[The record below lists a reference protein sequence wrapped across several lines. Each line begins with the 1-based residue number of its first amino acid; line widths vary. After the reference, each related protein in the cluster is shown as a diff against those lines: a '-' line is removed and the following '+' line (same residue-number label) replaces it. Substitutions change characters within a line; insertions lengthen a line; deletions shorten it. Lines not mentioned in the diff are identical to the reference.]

1 MPAALNQNPL
11 LTLDAL
17 AHCGCVL
24 PTEVQAALDVSLTL
38 KARELGVQAFLFWG
52 RLNTLSGKDYYIA
65 RAYNGTKRV
74 DGKLVVNPGNKF
86 YYSRD
91 GLNWLDLEPVSEETT
106 ERASKLDC
114 ACALHSS
121 SLPRRATRARFRGA
135 PHARSREFAH
145 FWNRAVPSEPRLP
158 CRADSLDS
166 HRLPS
171 ILAGWLTGDPSHV
184 FEVAQPVPEPEPK
197 EELPPG
203 DEPADEEGAEEEEEE
218 AEPLPPWE
226 ITEAE
231 YAMCRINAIN
241 AAAALA
247 PEDMFVTD
255 PHGNHVPNPQ
265 FHVSHPEQLSSY
277 AGPDG
282 NLGRAT
288 PGKWGIRRDSI
299 KGLTVIRNFEYPG
312 FFAYYSEVSNT
323 VGNLY
328 FGNGLKNQDLAFA
341 A

>member
-121 SLPRRATRARFRGA
+121 SPSSGDARAIPRGPTCPLARPAHLESCRPVRTAPPLPSGLPRLT
-135 PHARSREFAH
+135 P
-145 FWNRAVPSEPRLP
+145 P
-158 CRADSLDS
+158 SLDS
-166 HRLPS
+166 RRL
-171 ILAGWLTGDPSHV
+171 A
-184 FEVAQPVPEPEPK
+184 
-197 EELPPG
+197 
-203 DEPADEEGAEEEEEE
+203 
-218 AEPLPPWE
+218 
-226 ITEAE
+226 
-231 YAMCRINAIN
+231 
-241 AAAALA
+241 
-247 PEDMFVTD
+247 
-255 PHGNHVPNPQ
+255 HG
-265 FHVSHPEQLSSY
+265 
-277 AGPDG
+277 
-282 NLGRAT
+282 
-288 PGKWGIRRDSI
+288 
-299 KGLTVIRNFEYPG
+299 
-312 FFAYYSEVSNT
+312 
-323 VGNLY
+323 
-328 FGNGLKNQDLAFA
+328 
-341 A
+341 

>member
-52 RLNTLSGKDYYIA
+52 KLNTLSGKDYYVA

-91 GLNWLDLEPVSEETT
+91 GINWLDLEPVSEETT

-114 ACALHSS
+114 ACAPPSS
-121 SLPRRATRARFRGA
+121 SRPRRSTRARFRGT
-135 PHARSREFAH
+135 PPPARSNSPNFGIAPFR
-145 FWNRAVPSEPRLP
+145 PTPP
-158 CRADSLDS
+158 GRADSRDS
-166 HRLPS
+166 PRLPS
-171 ILAGWLTGDPSHV
+171 IRAGWLTGDPSHV

-197 EELPPG
+197 EDPPAG
-203 DEPADEEGAEEEEEE
+203 DEPADEDAADEEEEE

-241 AAAALA
+241 AATALA
-247 PEDMFVTD
+247 PEGMFVTD

-265 FHVSHPEQLSSY
+265 FHVAHPEQLSSY

-282 NLGRAT
+282 NLGSAT

>member
-135 PHARSREFAH
+135 PHARSRDPPIFGIVPSRP
-145 FWNRAVPSEPRLP
+145 NRA
-158 CRADSLDS
+158 SL
-166 HRLPS
+166 
-171 ILAGWLTGDPSHV
+171 
-184 FEVAQPVPEPEPK
+184 
-197 EELPPG
+197 
-203 DEPADEEGAEEEEEE
+203 AE
-218 AEPLPPWE
+218 
-226 ITEAE
+226 
-231 YAMCRINAIN
+231 R
-241 AAAALA
+241 
-247 PEDMFVTD
+247 
-255 PHGNHVPNPQ
+255 
-265 FHVSHPEQLSSY
+265 
-277 AGPDG
+277 
-282 NLGRAT
+282 T
-288 PGKWGIRRDSI
+288 P
-299 KGLTVIRNFEYPG
+299 
-312 FFAYYSEVSNT
+312 
-323 VGNLY
+323 
-328 FGNGLKNQDLAFA
+328 
-341 A
+341 